1 MKMSRLIFSVI
12 ISLFFAVLTGVSLAY
27 CLSDTPIHHH
37 DTMPLLWPIIL
48 SAHFYALVLNCI
60 FYFMNHWGH
69 FHLKR
74 QGLVVT
80 ISTFIVVAAPVY
92 FLYQF
97 LSPEFQ
103 QLVGQ
108 YEFALLGQFA
118 VIGFVGTYL
127 LKIRTERLPV

>member
-1 MKMSRLIFSVI
+1 MNRFILSI
-12 ISLFFAVLTGVSLAY
+12 IASSFFAVLTGVSLVY

-37 DTMPLLWPIIL
+37 DTMPLLWPIIF
-48 SAHFYALVLNCI
+48 SAHFYALVLNGI
-60 FYFMNHWGH
+60 FHFMNRWGH

-92 FLYQF
+92 FLHQF
-97 LSPEFQ
+97 FSTEFQ
-103 QLVGQ
+103 KLVGE
-108 YEFALLGQFA
+108 YEFAVLGQFA

-127 LKIRTERLPV
+127 LKNRTGSLPV